1 MNFGKKK
8 GNIPYRKAYL
18 SLTRPGVPVCTKK
31 EVFMNR
37 LSFKPLL
44 SAQAS
49 TLAALALVLLP
60 FSSLATNKTE
70 ITERGVAHFEA
81 AIPPKVRV
89 ALHIRSGEIRIVGSE
104 DGKLSVDISGRNK
117 DKIDDLRY
125 RLTSSAESA
134 ELHISGGPRN
144 DLTIEV
150 HVPRNLELYARIPAG
165 DVTVENVNASKDV
178 QLHAGDL
185 TIYVG
190 NPADYSRVEAS
201 VMAGD
206 IEASPFG
213 ESHGGLFRSFKKS
226 GSGKLTLYA
235 HVGAGDLTLK

>member
-1 MNFGKKK
+1 
-8 GNIPYRKAYL
+8 
-18 SLTRPGVPVCTKK
+18 VHKK

-37 LSFKPLL
+37 ISSKPLV
-44 SAQAS
+44 
-49 TLAALALVLLP
+49 AALVSMGASLVLVLVLVLLP
-60 FSSLATNKTE
+60 FPSGAANKTE
-70 ITERGVAHFEA
+70 ISERGIPHFEA
-81 AIPPKVRV
+81 AIPSVNRV

-104 DGKLSVDISGRNK
+104 DGKLSVDVSGRNK
-117 DKIDDLRY
+117 DKIEDLRY
-125 RLTSSAESA
+125 HLTSSSESA
-134 ELHISGGPRN
+134 ELRISGGPKN

-165 DVTVENVNASKDV
+165 DVTIENVNASKDV

-185 TIYVG
+185 TIFVG

-201 VMAGD
+201 VTAGD
-206 IEASPFG
+206 IDASPFG
-213 ESHGGLFRSFKKS
+213 EMHGGLFRSFKKL